1 MGELFLIFVWLFI
14 VTAILIGVISF
25 SKSDKSLSITLIVSF
40 ILVAL
45 LGYMNYTATPSN
57 YYFNKILAV
66 FLALVYLIPITLHL
80 SKKTKPLF
88 VKILSVLILV
98 ANLLLLFI

>member
-1 MGELFLIFVWLFI
+1 MGELFLIFVGLFI
-14 VTAILIGVISF
+14 VAAILIGVISF
-25 SKSDKSLSITLIVSF
+25 SKSDKSLSIALIVSF
-40 ILVAL
+40 IFVAL
-45 LGYMNYTATPSN
+45 IGYMNYTSIPSN

-66 FLALVYLIPITLHL
+66 FLALLYPIPIALHL
-80 SKKTKPLF
+80 SKKIKPLF